1 MKAVH
6 NAKKGWFISSNK
18 IKLGDQHFR
27 AGNLYEIIEIQKNG
41 VIVIDEQGKRSLIIF
56 TLPCEHLQPGHEWD
70 LYNRNRVF
78 HPTFPKENEKTTHT
92 PFRKENTKGNRPSIE
107 SKKITV
113 TIKNWEQVAENKT
126 INPNKARKK
135 IAKETL
141 ENAWGKYF
149 KKKAKALEEKLQD
162 KTIIIENLLAENG
175 SLVAD
180 IENYENKLDESYKE
194 QEVLAA
200 HAQAVITGFS
210 NNIQIVLSNTGVLLK
225 EDIKYFESLAK
236 RAFVHQT
243 KPILDP
249 SSCTE
254 NE

>member
-70 LYNRNRVF
+70 LYNKNRVF
-78 HPTFPKENEKTTHT
+78 HPTFPKEN
-92 PFRKENTKGNRPSIE
+92 TKGNNPSIE

-141 ENAWGKYF
+141 KNAWGKYF
-149 KKKAKALEEKLQD
+149 KKKARILEEKSENQAFV
-162 KTIIIENLLAENG
+162 IENLLAQNG

-194 QEVLAA
+194 QEVLVA
-200 HAQAVITGFS
+200 HAQSVITGFS
-210 NNIQIVLSNTGVLLK
+210 NNIQIVLSNTGVLLQ

-236 RAFVHQT
+236 RAFIHQT
-243 KPILDP
+243 KPMIDP
-249 SSCTE
+249 SCCANP

>member
-41 VIVIDEQGKRSLIIF
+41 VIVIDEQRKRSLIIF
-56 TLPCEHLQPGHEWD
+56 TLPCEHLQPGHEWE
-70 LYNRNRVF
+70 LYNSARVF
-78 HPTFPKENEKTTHT
+78 YPTFPKENNK
-92 PFRKENTKGNRPSIE
+92 RNNPSIE
-107 SKKITV
+107 
-113 TIKNWEQVAENKT
+113 A
-126 INPNKARKK
+126 KK

-141 ENAWGKYF
+141 ENAWGKHF
-149 KKKAKALEEKLQD
+149 KKKVKALEEKLQD
-162 KTIIIENLLAENG
+162 KTMIIENILAENG

-180 IENYENKLDESYKE
+180 IERYENKLDESYKE

-210 NNIQIVLSNTGVLLK
+210 NDIQAILSNTGVLLQ
-225 EDIKYFESLAK
+225 EDIKYVESLAK
-236 RAFVHQT
+236 RAFTHQT

-249 SSCTE
+249 NSCNDS